1 MDDVFSSRSFQLS
14 LMVHLQWL
22 AACSAKED
30 GCYAAIMIYDMI
42 KRDMA
47 YEVGNSA
54 CSSK

>member
-1 MDDVFSSRSFQLS
+1 
-14 LMVHLQWL
+14 MVHLQWL